1 MIDLEQVKKLRQIS
15 GAGILDCQKTLLET
29 KGDLEKAVSLLREK
43 GIIQAAKRA
52 ERKAQEGIIYSY
64 IHAGDKIGVLLE
76 LNCETDF
83 VARTDEFRN
92 LAKELALQIAA
103 CAPYW
108 IKTEDI
114 SEEIIEKEKEI
125 YRTQVQ
131 GKPDKIV
138 EQIIKG
144 KLEKFYISVCLF
156 EQVYI
161 RDSEG
166 KMKIK
171 DLITQVMAKLG
182 ENIILR
188 RFARF
193 KVGEE

>member
-83 VARTDEFRN
+83 VARTEQFTQ
-92 LAKELALQIAA
+92 LAKEIAMQVA
-103 CAPYW
+103 AANPLW
-108 IKTEDI
+108 I
-114 SEEIIEKEKEI
+114 
-125 YRTQVQ
+125 
-131 GKPDKIV
+131 
-138 EQIIKG
+138 
-144 KLEKFYISVCLF
+144 
-156 EQVYI
+156 
-161 RDSEG
+161 
-166 KMKIK
+166 
-171 DLITQVMAKLG
+171 
-182 ENIILR
+182 
-188 RFARF
+188 
-193 KVGEE
+193 